1 MTSAQR
7 TIHRFTTTTKTVSIV
22 ELARREQAV
31 RYDKR
36 DEKTGLI
43 TSRYIFPDGS
53 ALEVSGRGNNH
64 KLRVV

>member
-1 MTSAQR
+1 MTLAQTVR
-7 TIHRFTTTTKTVSIV
+7 QRFNTATKTVSVV

-36 DEKTGLI
+36 DESTGLI

-64 KLRVV
+64 KITVV